1 MNLLLAVFALA
12 LSFPAWA
19 DFTGNVVGVADG
31 DTITVLDADKVQHKI
46 RLTGIDAPEKKQ
58 PFGNRSKQSLSDM
71 VFNKTVTVETDKR
84 DRYGRELGKVLA
96 GGKDVNL
103 EQVRTGFAWHYKAY
117 ERTQSATDRQAYA
130 DAENEAKA
138 AKRGLWVDA
147 EPTPPWE
154 WRHQQKTESHAAEWT
169 GVGGTESQNFYA
181 DLTTVRKAGK
191 SVQMWSMLD
200 LKEPDTTAG
209 KPYLSMKML
218 NEFDCVGEQYRF
230 LDSLNYSGN
239 MGGGEV
245 VFRGGTASEWNL
257 IPPTSAVK
265 TLWKV
270 ACGKWRHP
278 K

>member
-1 MNLLLAVFALA
+1 MKLLLTILA
-12 LSFPAWA
+12 LVFSFPAWG
-19 DFTGNVVGVADG
+19 DITGYVVGVADG

-96 GGKDVNL
+96 GSKDVNL

-138 AKRGLWVDA
+138 AKRGLWVDVD
-147 EPTPPWE
+147 PTPPWE
-154 WRHQQKTESHAAEWT
+154 WRH
-169 GVGGTESQNFYA
+169 
-181 DLTTVRKAGK
+181 
-191 SVQMWSMLD
+191 
-200 LKEPDTTAG
+200 
-209 KPYLSMKML
+209 
-218 NEFDCVGEQYRF
+218 
-230 LDSLNYSGN
+230 
-239 MGGGEV
+239 
-245 VFRGGTASEWNL
+245 
-257 IPPTSAVK
+257 
-265 TLWKV
+265 
-270 ACGKWRHP
+270 P

>member
-1 MNLLLAVFALA
+1 MMKLPLAILALA

-19 DFTGNVVGVADG
+19 DITGNVVGVADG

-71 VFNKTVTVETDKR
+71 VYNKTVTVETDKR

-103 EQVRTGFAWHYKAY
+103 GQIRAGFAWHYKAY

-138 AKRGLWVDA
+138 AKRGLWLAAD
-147 EPTPPWE
+147 PTPPW
-154 WRHQQKTESHAAEWT
+154 
-169 GVGGTESQNFYA
+169 V
-181 DLTTVRKAGK
+181 
-191 SVQMWSMLD
+191 
-200 LKEPDTTAG
+200 
-209 KPYLSMKML
+209 
-218 NEFDCVGEQYRF
+218 
-230 LDSLNYSGN
+230 
-239 MGGGEV
+239 
-245 VFRGGTASEWNL
+245 
-257 IPPTSAVK
+257 
-265 TLWKV
+265 
-270 ACGKWRHP
+270 WRHP